1 MELIQ
6 MREAWI
12 STVVFCYVVC
22 WFAVTIEAQVGVAT
36 GRSKL
41 STQFYGHS
49 CPGLEQVVSST
60 MARHLQLDISSG
72 APLLRM
78 FFHDCAVNV
87 RHSHHSELAASR

>member
-1 MELIQ
+1 MGLVQI
-6 MREAWI
+6 WV
-12 STVVFCYVVC
+12 STALCCCVVLC
-22 WFAVTIEAQVGVAT
+22 WFAVTIEAQV

-60 MARHLQLDISSG
+60 MARHLQQDVTSG

-87 RHSHHSELAASR
+87 RHSHPHSELAALLTK